1 MKLIA
6 LLALALVVASAQE
19 KTTPPKLT
27 SEQLRKQLGDPQIY
41 YLDVREYKEIEEFG
55 TVSGAAI
62 IPVGE
67 IERRKGEVLGD
78 KKIIV
83 GCRMGGR
90 AGKAAAILESA
101 GYRVTGLAGL
111 LDWKEKGYPLVHP
124 KASPE

>member
-1 MKLIA
+1 MKL
-6 LLALALVVASAQE
+6 LPFLVLALSLAPAQE
-19 KTTPPKLT
+19 KSAPPKLT
-27 SEQLRKQLGDPQIY
+27 SAELRKLLDDPQIY

-67 IERRKGEVLGD
+67 IDRRKGEVPRD

-83 GCRMGGR
+83 GCRTGGR